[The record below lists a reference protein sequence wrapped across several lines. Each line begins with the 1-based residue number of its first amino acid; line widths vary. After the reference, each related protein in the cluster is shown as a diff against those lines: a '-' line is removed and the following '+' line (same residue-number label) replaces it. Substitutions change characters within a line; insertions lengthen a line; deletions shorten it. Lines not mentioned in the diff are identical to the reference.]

1 MEDKV
6 ISYMQSSSIRENNEN
21 FFQIAVQRKCMNLIN
36 KLILN
41 ISIYRH
47 LQKCLYKGLCP
58 KLSTN
63 FNNK

>member
-36 KLILN
+36 K
-41 ISIYRH
+41 
-47 LQKCLYKGLCP
+47 
-58 KLSTN
+58 
-63 FNNK
+63 